1 MRALVFV
8 FDGAEP
14 PQTMLQDI
22 VATFKVRGYDGK
34 IHISS
39 LDGTEVARAIVE
51 SQRPHFIATEEGDNA
66 VIAFRTLVPYQ
77 PNTLDFILKTHEYLC
92 AGDRGASKETE
103 AFLRAASL
111 ISQEV
116 PVSKRVADEYHY
128 TDAVRKKIKEI
139 YNKFKS
145 N

>member
-22 VATFKVRGYDGK
+22 VAIFKVRGYDGK
-34 IHISS
+34 IHVST
-39 LDGTEVARAIVE
+39 LNGTEVSRAIVE
-51 SQRPHFIATEEGDNA
+51 SQRPHFVSTEEGDNA
-66 VIAFRTLVPYQ
+66 VIAFRTMVPHS
-77 PNTLDFILKTHEYLC
+77 PNSLDFILKTMEYLT
-92 AGDRGASKETE
+92 AGRNGFSKETE
-103 AFLRAASL
+103 AFLHAASL

-116 PVSKRVADEYHY
+116 PVSKSIADEYHY
-128 TDAVRKKIKEI
+128 TKSVRDKVREI
-139 YNKFKS
+139 YNKFMS